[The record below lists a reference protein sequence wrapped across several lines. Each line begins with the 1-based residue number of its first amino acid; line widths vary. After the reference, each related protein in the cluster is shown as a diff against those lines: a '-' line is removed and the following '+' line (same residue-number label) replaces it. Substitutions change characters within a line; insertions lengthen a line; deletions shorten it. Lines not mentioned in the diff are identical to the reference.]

1 MENAPQCGDGEQQ
14 LAFLV
19 AGKSYCVPARRVL
32 EIGRKPVLTRVPNAP
47 SSLAGLMNF
56 HGAAIPVVRL
66 AVLLKE
72 SEDEPASP
80 DLNVIV
86 YDDQTPVALLVDGVQ
101 RLNEAAASTAR
112 LLDIAGLLAARFVEA
127 TPGTR
132 RAALKQA
139 LAGQPA
145 ANEPERPLVAFS
157 VAGQSFALPLDNVA
171 EVLRVPEDVTSMP
184 RSEAIVIG
192 MWELR
197 DEVIPLIS
205 LAGLLGLQGRAGT
218 RQHII
223 VTELDTARIGLVAEE
238 IHGVVRIPEGAIG
251 PVPAILQRGEGD
263 AEIEAIARSSGPRP
277 LISIL
282 SPQRLFG
289 SRVIAGAISSRRMES
304 PDMLDN
310 EKADAQQRFIVFRI
324 GDDVLGLPI
333 GAVDEIAQLPDAI
346 TRVPNA
352 PDFIAGVIN
361 LRGSALP
368 VIDQRVRFDAAPAK
382 GAKRPRLIVLT
393 IEHLRAGFI
402 VDSVTEIISVPTAAI
417 SQAPNLPGDGA
428 QVFDRVVA
436 RDETGAMILLI
447 DPKQL
452 LNKAEQDL
460 LDRFK
465 TEPESALQP

>member
-14 LAFLV
+14 LAFRV

-66 AVLLKE
+66 AVLLKD
-72 SEDEPASP
+72 SEDEPAAP
-80 DLNVIV
+80 DLNVII

-101 RLNEAAASTAR
+101 RLNEAAGATAR
-112 LLDIAGLLAARFVEA
+112 PLDIDGLLAANFVEA
-127 TPGTR
+127 AGTR
-132 RAALKQA
+132 RAALTQA
-139 LAGQPA
+139 PAREPA

-184 RSEAIVIG
+184 RCEAIVIG
-192 MWELR
+192 MSELR

-205 LAGLLGLQGRAGT
+205 LAGLLGLQGSAGT
-218 RQHII
+218 RPHII
-223 VTELDTARIGLVAEE
+223 VTELDSARIGLVAEE

-289 SRVIAGAISSRRMES
+289 SRVIAGAISSRRMEG

-346 TRVPNA
+346 ARVPNA

-402 VDSVTEIISVPTAAI
+402 VDSVTEIISVPAAAI

-436 RDETGAMILLI
+436 RDDTGAMILLI

-465 TEPESALQP
+465 PAPESALQP

>member
-1 MENAPQCGDGEQQ
+1 MVE
-14 LAFLV
+14 F
-19 AGKSYCVPARRVL
+19 
-32 EIGRKPVLTRVPNAP
+32 
-47 SSLAGLMNF
+47 
-56 HGAAIPVVRL
+56 
-66 AVLLKE
+66 AV
-72 SEDEPASP
+72 
-80 DLNVIV
+80 
-86 YDDQTPVALLVDGVQ
+86 G
-101 RLNEAAASTAR
+101 
-112 LLDIAGLLAARFVEA
+112 
-127 TPGTR
+127 
-132 RAALKQA
+132 
-139 LAGQPA
+139 
-145 ANEPERPLVAFS
+145 
-157 VAGQSFALPLDNVA
+157 GQSFALPLDNVA
-171 EVLRVPEDVTSMP
+171 EVLRVPNDVTSVP

-192 MWELR
+192 MSELR
-197 DEVIPLIS
+197 DAVIPLIS
-205 LAGLLGLQGRAGT
+205 LAGLLGLQGRAGA

-223 VTELDTARIGLVAEE
+223 VTELDAARIGLVVEE
-238 IHGVVRIPEGAIG
+238 IHGVVRIPQNAIG

-289 SRVIAGAISSRRMES
+289 SRVIAGAIGSRRMEG
-304 PDMLDN
+304 PEMLEN
-310 EKADAQQRFIVFRI
+310 EIADAQQRFIVFKI

-333 GAVDEIAQLPDAI
+333 GAVDEIAQLPEAI
-346 TRVPNA
+346 ARVPNA

-368 VIDQRVRFDAAPAK
+368 VIDQRVRFDAAPAR

-402 VDSVTEIISVPTAAI
+402 VDSVNEIISVPASAI

-428 QVFDRVVA
+428 LVFDRVVA

-447 DPKQL
+447 DPRQL

-465 TEPESALQP
+465 PAPESALQP